1 MTILGSHMY
10 ASVLSYVALSLL
22 IFSRVSVVLSDIWI
36 MSFFRS
42 LVPPFCLSDSLTNI
56 HVYMLDLSIPLF
68 LVFLMIIAYTSI
80 NRDTCKEQTIQYFCK
95 PLTICFTKFS
105 NSWGVGDSLI
115 HAYATFIMLSSYTI
129 MYNI

>member
-1 MTILGSHMY
+1 MTILGNHMY

-68 LVFLMIIAYTSI
+68 LVFLMIISYTSI
-80 NRDTCKEQTIQYFCK
+80 E
-95 PLTICFTKFS
+95 
-105 NSWGVGDSLI
+105 I
-115 HAYATFIMLSSYTI
+115 HAKSKQSSTFANL
-129 MYNI
+129 